1 MKLKRVWLV
10 KLIFVLA
17 FAIILAPKAKTTAA
31 SDADKPF
38 YKNAMVNTYV
48 YDEKGKRTKDKKI
61 LAGKAVGCY
70 SMINY
75 VGDKPYIMIGQ
86 NKYVAYMNVVG
97 LDCQLN
103 HNSYIYSSSGKRMK
117 NSGVLLKNG
126 LVTVYGGKKKSMAA
140 STGQSALACTLR
152 QTTLKR
158 LRVKSLVIQTHRTKQ
173 LNRKHLK
180 LEHCKCSA
188 FLVGGYDFVFS

>member
-17 FAIILAPKAKTTAA
+17 FAVFLTPKAKTTAA

-117 NSGVLLKNG
+117 NSAVLLKNG
-126 LVTVYGGKKKSMAA
+126 LVTVYGGKKKINGSKYWAIGVGLYVKA
-140 STGQSALACTLR
+140 SNVETPKGEVTSDPNTQN
-152 QTTLKR
+152 QTTEP
-158 LRVKSLVIQTHRTKQ
+158 QT
-173 LNRKHLK
+173 
-180 LEHCKCSA
+180 S
-188 FLVGGYDFVFS
+188 